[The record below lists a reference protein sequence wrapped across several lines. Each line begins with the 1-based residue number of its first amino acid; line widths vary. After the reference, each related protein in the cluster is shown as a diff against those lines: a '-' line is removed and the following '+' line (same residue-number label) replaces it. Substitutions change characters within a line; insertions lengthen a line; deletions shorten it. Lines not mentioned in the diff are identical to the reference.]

1 MSDDETPIGEQI
13 RDAREARGWSQFD
26 LAERVGASERTIWSI
41 ENEGHMARPRT
52 MVRILAEL
60 GIAGTEENTRGR
72 WPTHVRVITA
82 AVADLLTS
90 LPEHE
95 RREWA
100 SDLTMRVINDDAR
113 MAGRSDW
120 PDDVQ
125 LIADMLGAYLTRS
138 D

>member
-1 MSDDETPIGEQI
+1 
-13 RDAREARGWSQFD
+13 
-26 LAERVGASERTIWSI
+26 
-41 ENEGHMARPRT
+41 
-52 MVRILAEL
+52 MVQILAEL
-60 GIAGTEENTRGR
+60 GIAGVEDNTRVR

-90 LPEHE
+90 LPEAE